1 MKDTEMIKKLTEIV
15 LNNPKK
21 IFLLVLVMSAITA
34 AMIPMIKIDTDPENM
49 LPDDQVER
57 LFHNKIKAQFNLHDM
72 IVVGAVSR
80 SEKGIYNPQSLQALL
95 AITEQVEK
103 IDGVIDYDLMA
114 LSSVDNIKQGGVGV
128 IEFEWLMKQAPK
140 DQAGADLLATQVDRL
155 PLLTNT
161 LVSADK
167 KASSIYVPIADK
179 NESHR
184 ISLEIQ
190 AIIDQVDSADEY
202 HITGLPVAED
212 TFGYQMFVQ
221 MGISAPLA
229 GLMIFVLMW
238 YFFRNFKFIAAPM
251 IVAMATVIIIMGT
264 MIGMGYTVHIMSS
277 MIAIFLMPIA
287 VVDSIH
293 IMSEFVEKYHPES
306 NRESVIEEV
315 IADLFKPML
324 FTSITS
330 AIGFFSL
337 MLTPIPPVQVFGAF
351 VGVGILLAFV
361 LTVVFIPAYLV
372 VLKPESLSSLQNI
385 HHSKSALSHL
395 IKAMG
400 AFSLRRNKAVIAGFV
415 VVFAVSVWGILQIKI
430 NDNPIRWFKA
440 DHPIRVA
447 DQVLNEHFAGT
458 YDAYLVLEGD
468 AGAVQQAFEQQL
480 AKDSA
485 WQQFER
491 IKQNNNGFKEQLNEL
506 LFWAEDQLFDVDDQQ
521 AEQLEMLIKNIDEA
535 AAELAFFKS
544 PANLAYLEQL
554 QSALQQ
560 SGMVGKS
567 NSLADVVKTVNREL
581 RGGDAVDFSVPTSQA
596 GVAQALMQYQSSHR
610 PQDLW
615 HFVSQ
620 DYAST
625 VIWVQLTSGD
635 NQDMT
640 AVVDYMGNYIDDNP
654 PVTGVEVNWA
664 GKTFLNKVWQEEMVA
679 GMGMSLVS
687 AFVAVF
693 VMMVLLFRSLLFGLL
708 AMLPLSITIAFI
720 YGLIGWFGK
729 DYDMPIAV
737 LSSLT
742 LGLSIDF
749 AIHFIQRAR
758 DIFAENKDFNLT
770 MKLMFEEPAAAIS
783 KNAIVIAI
791 GFTPLLF
798 APLVP
803 YISVGFFLATIMAVS
818 AVVTLMMLP
827 AMFKLLSRWTLR

>member
-1 MKDTEMIKKLTEIV
+1 MPMKLIDFILRS
-15 LNNPKK
+15 PKK
-21 IFLLVLVMSAITA
+21 IFLLVFMMSVITA
-34 AMIPMIKIDTDPENM
+34 AMIPFIIIDTDPENM
-49 LPDDQVER
+49 LPDDQTER
-57 LFHNKIKAQFNLHDM
+57 LFHNRIKAQFNLHDM
-72 IVVGAVSR
+72 IVVGAVNQ
-80 SEKGIYNPQSLQALL
+80 SETGIYNVQSLQALL
-95 AITEQVEK
+95 QIATQVEA
-103 IDGVIDYDLMA
+103 IDGVIDYDMMA
-114 LSSVDNIKQGGVGV
+114 LSNVDNITQGAPGV
-128 IEFEWLMKQAPK
+128 IRFEWLMKQAPK
-140 DQAGADLLATQVDRL
+140 DQAAATLLAAQVDRL
-155 PLLTNT
+155 PLLKNT

-167 KASSIYVPIADK
+167 KASSIYVPIVDK

-190 AIIDQVDSADEY
+190 SIIDQVDSTDEY

-229 GLMIFVLMW
+229 GLMIFILLW

-251 IVAMATVIIIMGT
+251 IVAMSTVIVIMGT

-293 IMSEFVEKYHPES
+293 IMSEFVEKYNPES
-306 NRESVIEEV
+306 DRETVIKTV
-315 IADLFKPML
+315 IDDLFKPML
-324 FTSITS
+324 FTSLTS

-351 VGVGILLAFV
+351 VGTGILLAFV

-372 VLKPESLSSLQNI
+372 VLKPESLSSLQQI
-385 HHSKSALSHL
+385 HHSKSKLSNW

-400 AFSLRRNKAVIAGFV
+400 QFSLKNNKAIVAGFV
-415 VVFAVSVWGILQIKI
+415 LIFAVSVWGIMQIKI
-430 NDNPIRWFKA
+430 NDNPVRWFKT

-447 DQVLNEHFAGT
+447 DKVLNQHFAGT
-458 YDAYLVLEGD
+458 YDAYLVLEAD
-468 AGAVQQAFEQQL
+468 MDVVERNFEQKL
-480 AKDSA
+480 AALDAQWLTQFKGFK
-485 WQQFER
+485 QQ
-491 IKQNNNGFKEQLNEL
+491 NSFKEQLNEM
-506 LFWAEDQLFDVDDQQ
+506 LFWAEDQLFDAGMDQVESL
-521 AEQLEMLIKNIDEA
+521 EQLILAIDTTA
-535 AAELAFFKS
+535 AQLALFKS
-544 PANLAYLEQL
+544 PDSLAYVEQL
-554 QSALQQ
+554 QVALQQ
-560 SGMVGKS
+560 SGLVGKS

-581 RGGDAVDFSVPTSQA
+581 RGGNEKDFMLPASQA
-596 GVAQALMQYQSSHR
+596 GVAQTLMQYQSSHR
-610 PQDLW
+610 PHDLW

-635 NQDMT
+635 NQDMS
-640 AVVDYMGNYIDDNP
+640 AVVNYMDQYISEHP
-654 PVTGVEVNWA
+654 PIAGVQINWA

-679 GMGMSLVS
+679 GMGMSLLS
-687 AFVAVF
+687 AFAAVF
-693 VMMVLLFRSLLFGLL
+693 VMMVLLFRSFLFGLL
-708 AMLPLSITIAFI
+708 AMLPLTLTIAFI
-720 YGLIGWFGK
+720 YGLIGWLGK

-742 LGLSIDF
+742 LGLSVDF

-783 KNAIVIAI
+783 KNAIVIAV
-791 GFTPLLF
+791 GFTPLLL

-827 AMFKLLSRWTLR
+827 AMLKLMSKWILR

>member
-1 MKDTEMIKKLTEIV
+1 MQMKLTHFV

-21 IFLLVLVMSAITA
+21 IFLLVAIMTAITV

-57 LFHNKIKAQFNLHDM
+57 LFHNKIKSQFNLHDM
-72 IVVGAVSR
+72 IVVGAVNR
-80 SEKGIYNPQSLQALL
+80 TEKGIYNPQSLQALL
-95 AITEQVEK
+95 QIAQQVEN

-114 LSSVDNIKQGGVGV
+114 LSSVDNIKQGGEGV
-128 IEFEWLMKQAPK
+128 IEFEWLMKQAPT
-140 DQAGADLLATQVDRL
+140 DQAGADFLASQVDRL

-184 ISLEIQ
+184 IALEIQ
-190 AIIDQVDSADEY
+190 AIIDQVDSSDEY

-293 IMSEFVEKYHPES
+293 IMSEFVEKYNPES
-306 NRESVIEEV
+306 QRESVIKAV

-351 VGVGILLAFV
+351 VGSGILLAFI

-372 VLKPESLSSLQNI
+372 VLKPDSLSSLQHI
-385 HHSKSALSHL
+385 HHSKSSLSSL
-395 IKAMG
+395 TKRMG
-400 AFSLRRNKAVIAGFV
+400 QFSLKNNQAVIAGFV
-415 VVFAVSVWGILQIKI
+415 LVFAVSVWGILQIKI
-430 NDNPIRWFKA
+430 NDNPVRWFKA

-447 DQVLNEHFAGT
+447 DRVLNEHFAGT

-468 AGAVQQAFEQQL
+468 AAAVQKGFEQQL

-485 WQQFER
+485 WQQQFER
-491 IKQNNNGFKEQLNEL
+491 IKQENNGFKEQLNEL
-506 LFWAEDQLFDVDDQQ
+506 LFWAEDQLFDVDGQQ
-521 AEQLEMLIKNIDEA
+521 ADQLEQLIVIIDKA
-535 AAELAFFKS
+535 SAQLAFFKS
-544 PANLAYLEQL
+544 PENLAYLEQL

-560 SGMVGKS
+560 SGLVGKS

-581 RGGDAVDFSVPTSQA
+581 RGGDAEDFSVPTSQA

-640 AVVDYMGNYIDDNP
+640 AVVDYMADYIAENP

-679 GMGMSLVS
+679 GMGMSLLS

-693 VMMVLLFRSLLFGLL
+693 VMMVLLFRSVIFGLL
-708 AMLPLSITIAFI
+708 AMLPLTLTIAFI
-720 YGLIGWFGK
+720 YGLIGWLGK

-742 LGLSIDF
+742 LGLSVDF